1 MHQLARFIAALR
13 RDGAGEVARCHGF
26 RHFHGSADGAGDRA
40 RDPPREADA
49 HQHGQHAHGDQEDA
63 GAAVGLD
70 DAVANAVGS
79 LDLHG
84 GKALDF
90 GQVGHGDRRDFLV
103 EHDFGTR
110 HVAVGLHLE
119 GACARRHVVGAHLA
133 HDLEL
138 LDHGRVE
145 QGGDDVVLQ
154 LAGTLRID
162 FQVFLDLGAHDRIG
176 NLERGDAAHAVEFN
190 DLRPFGHHA
199 LVLDAGIDEA
209 VSQVAGRL
217 HAHEGGDGQGGKQ
230 QQYDS
235 KADAKAAADV
245 QVFHVIPNSLIV
257 MIAAASRGGQAPQG
271 AGDRGLRVPRD
282 GCAARR
288 AERGVG
294 GEARGMSVR
303 LTAVQQAASIA
314 LTQRNSFSKQF

>member
-1 MHQLARFIAALR
+1 MHQLGRFIAALC
-13 RDGAGEVARCHGF
+13 RDGAAQVACCHGF
-26 RHFHGSADGAGDRA
+26 RHFHGVADGAGDRA
-40 RDPPREADA
+40 RDPPRKTDA

-63 GAAVGLD
+63 RAAVGFD
-70 DAVANAVGS
+70 DAGADAVGR
-79 LDLHG
+79 LDLHVG
-84 GKALDF
+84 EALHF
-90 GQVGHGDRRDFLV
+90 GQIGHGDGRDFLV
-103 EHDFGTR
+103 EHDLGAC

-119 GACARRHVVGAHLA
+119 GARARRHVIGAYLA

-145 QGGDDVVLQ
+145 QGRDDVVLQ

-162 FQVFLDLGAHDRIG
+162 FQVVLDLGAHDRIG
-176 NLERGDAAHAVEFN
+176 DFERGDAAHAVEFN

-199 LVLDAGIDEA
+199 LVLDAGIDQA

-257 MIAAASRGGQAPQG
+257 MIAAASRGGQAPRG

-294 GEARGMSVR
+294 GETGGMPVR
-303 LTAVQQAASIA
+303 LTVAQQAASIA
-314 LTQRNSFSKQF
+314 LTQRNSFLRQF